1 MSGSRRS
8 GVSVTSKRSEAE
20 WVADKC
26 DEMEPHVELLAE
38 LAAEQ
43 GLTLLFHPFVEL
55 VVDVGNHDVWSADDE
70 DEDDDSG
77 GGGEIAEARRED
89 DYATYGDDDGDHR
102 FLAAVL
108 ADERALAVVCSV
120 QIQSG
125 LAAGDD
131 FPRSFTPLELAGRP
145 FAELVYRRW
154 RAPYIQVHGTAA
166 CLADVDRIE
175 DGKVVRR
182 ETPSERVARE
192 TPAAAMASYAREL
205 KRHERQQAEFRQQA
219 AARRAADEYGF
230 EARRNAEHQAWKAEV
245 AQAQSAR
252 ASRLAEV
259 EATHGRLVLR
269 VLVDEG
275 DVVEIR
281 EHPTGEV
288 EWSQWS
294 SRWTSW
300 VDDAEPV
307 AVERYASLGEC
318 LRPTFSSSDEIVTL
332 ETAHSMEELEA
343 ILVAAEVD
351 EFDFV
356 LGGADLTFTGEV
368 IVGCGFFHARTLAET
383 EEWLDTYWNFHAGIE
398 GPRWAREVYECIG
411 STNGVFY
418 YIARID
424 EEGSMTRLG
433 RLGLAEAIEK
443 GKAIAVRDDDERREL
458 LDEDE
463 EFADEDEEEEGWD
476 DEDEDEDDG
485 AAPRPPSGPGGRS
498 YCSGLPSRPRHSGS

>member
-1 MSGSRRS
+1 VSGSDGS
-8 GVSVTSKRSEAE
+8 GISATSKRSEAE

-26 DEMEPHVELLAE
+26 DEMQPNVDRLAQ

-43 GLTLLFHPFVEL
+43 GLTLLFHPFVDL
-55 VVDVGNHDVWSADDE
+55 VVNVRNHDVWSPDDE

-77 GGGEIAEARRED
+77 GEFADARRED
-89 DYATYGDDDGDHR
+89 DYATYGNDDGDHR

-108 ADERALAVVCSV
+108 DDERVLAVVCSV

-131 FPRSFTPLELAGRP
+131 FPRSFTPLELVGRP

-166 CLADVDRIE
+166 CLADIDQID
-175 DGKVVRR
+175 DGWVTFRDM
-182 ETPSERVARE
+182 PSERVARA
-192 TPAAAMASYAREL
+192 TPDASMAAYAREL
-205 KRHERQQAEFRQQA
+205 KQHEQQQAEFRRQA
-219 AARRAADEYGF
+219 AARRAADGYGF
-230 EARRNAEHQAWKAEV
+230 EARRNLEQQAWKAEV

-281 EHPTGEV
+281 QNPAGEV
-288 EWSQWS
+288 ESSQWS
-294 SRWTSW
+294 SIWTSW

-307 AVERYASLGEC
+307 AVDRYASLGEC
-318 LRPTFSSSDEIVTL
+318 LQTMLSTLDEIVTL
-332 ETAHSMEELEA
+332 ETTHSMEELEA
-343 ILVAAEVD
+343 ILVAAEVG

-356 LGGADLTFTGEV
+356 LGTDDLTFTGEV
-368 IVGCGFFHARTLAET
+368 LVGSGFFHARTLAET
-383 EEWLDTYWNFHAGIE
+383 EEWLDVSWSFHAGIE
-398 GPRWAREVYECIG
+398 GPRWVREVYECIG

-424 EEGSMTRLG
+424 EQGSMTMLG
-433 RLGLAEAIEK
+433 RLSVDEALEK

-463 EFADEDEEEEGWD
+463 DA
-476 DEDEDEDDG
+476 EDEDDEDQDDDDEDDE
-485 AAPRPPSGPGGRS
+485 AAPRPRSGPRGRS
-498 YCSGLPSRPRHSGS
+498 CCSGLPSRPRHSP